1 MQKEILTEDVKEKW
15 KDIIEADGVEAIKDP
30 SIRNITIRLLE
41 NQYNDNL
48 DEATAATGTFA
59 GTADGT
65 GSSIKPNYDPI
76 LISLVRRTAPSL
88 IAHELMGVQPMS
100 MPTGLIFA
108 MRAYATDVRAGGAT
122 TEVYDPVA
130 GAPDPTLSGMYTTDT
145 AENLGSQS
153 EVAGSDS
160 ATATE
165 HPVNDPVYQSSP
177 WNQMS
182 FTIEKTSVEAKSRA
196 LKAHYT
202 TELAQD
208 LKAVHGLDAE
218 TELAN
223 LLSGEL
229 TAEIN
234 REVVGTVIA
243 QAIPTLNHVGTSY
256 QHATAGGFDFFDYAA
271 ITAAEGI
278 YDLSQDS
285 GGRWETEHWKNV
297 IGIINRVSHE
307 VALGTRRGLG
317 NRIITNPVVAA
328 ALDMVSKLDP
338 SRDVAG
344 GANMSN
350 DNIGVTYAGRL
361 LNKYDVFVDPYM
373 LANTVVVGFKG
384 ATAYDAGYYYCPY
397 VPFTMMR
404 AIGQDDFQPRIGF
417 KTRYG
422 MKENPFTSGNTGE
435 NWYYRKFSVKEG
447 LAA

>member
-1 MQKEILTEDVKEKW
+1 MQKEILTEEVKEKW
-15 KDIIEADGVEAIKDP
+15 KAVIEADGVEAINDP
-30 SIRNITIRLLE
+30 SIRNITTRLLE
-41 NQYNDNL
+41 NQYQDNL
-48 DEATAATGTFA
+48 NEAPTWSGMTAGA
-59 GTADGT
+59 ADGT
-65 GSSIKPNYDPI
+65 ASNIHPSYDPI

-108 MRAYATDVRAGGAT
+108 MRAYTTDVRAAGSP
-122 TEVYDPVA
+122 TEVYDPRA
-130 GAPDPTLSGMYTTDT
+130 GAPDPALSGMHTTGE
-145 AENLGSQS
+145 AEHLGTVE
-153 EVAGSDS
+153 EVTNDGIG
-160 ATATE
+160 T
-165 HPVNDPVYQSSP
+165 DPVVQASP
-177 WNQMS
+177 WNEMS

-234 REVVGTVIA
+234 REVVATVID
-243 QAIPTLNHVGTSY
+243 QAIPTLNITAGTY
-256 QHATAGGFDFFDYAA
+256 DHATATGYDFFDYTDV
-271 ITAAEGI
+271 ITNEGV
-278 YDLSQDS
+278 YDLGLDS

-307 VALGTRRGLG
+307 IALGTRRGLG

-338 SRDVAG
+338 SRNVAG
-344 GANMSN
+344 GANMGN
-350 DNIGVTYAGRL
+350 DNIGVTYAGKL
-361 LNKYDVFVDPYM
+361 LSKFDVFVDPYM
-373 LANTVVVGFKG
+373 TANTVVVGYKG

-422 MKENPFTSGNTGE
+422 MKNNPFTTGVSDQ
-435 NWYYRKFSVKEG
+435 NWYYRKFTIKEG
-447 LAA
+447 LPA

>member
-1 MQKEILTEDVKEKW
+1 MQKEILTEEVKEKW
-15 KDIIEADGVEAIKDP
+15 KDVIEAEGVAAITDP
-30 SIRNITIRLLE
+30 AIRNITLRLLE
-41 NQYNDNL
+41 NQYQDNL
-48 DEATAATGTFA
+48 NEAPTWSGMQA

-65 GSSIKPNYDPI
+65 ASNIHPSYDPI

-108 MRAYATDVRAGGAT
+108 MRAYTTDVRAAGSPS
-122 TEVYDPVA
+122 EVYSPAA
-130 GAPDPTLSGMYTTDT
+130 GAPDPTLSGMHTTNN
-145 AENLGSQS
+145 AEKLGTEKS
-153 EVAGSDS
+153 VAGGVGDP
-160 ATATE
+160 AD
-165 HPVNDPVYQSSP
+165 DPVVQDSP
-177 WNQMS
+177 WNEMS

-234 REVVGTVIA
+234 REVVATVID
-243 QAIPTLNHVGTSY
+243 QAIPTLNHAGTSY
-256 QHATAGGFDFFDYAA
+256 SHATAGGYDFFDYANV
-271 ITAAEGI
+271 TAAEGI
-278 YDLSQDS
+278 FDLSQDS

-307 VALGTRRGLG
+307 IALGTRRGLG

-338 SRDVAG
+338 ARNVAG
-344 GANMSN
+344 GTNMNN

-361 LNKYDVFVDPYM
+361 LSKFDVFVDPYM
-373 LANTVVVGFKG
+373 TANTIVVGFKG

-422 MKENPFTSGNTGE
+422 MKNNPFTTGVSDQ
-435 NWYYRKFSVKEG
+435 NWYYRKFTVKEG
-447 LAA
+447 LPA